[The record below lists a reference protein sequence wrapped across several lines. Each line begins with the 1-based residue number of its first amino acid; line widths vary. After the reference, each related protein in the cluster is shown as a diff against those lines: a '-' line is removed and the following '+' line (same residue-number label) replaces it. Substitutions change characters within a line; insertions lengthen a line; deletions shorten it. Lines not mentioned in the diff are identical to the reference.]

1 MAEPMAM
8 FEFQE
13 EVVQAGKNLF
23 VPSEAYEVFRLEHM
37 ADLDAKNMR
46 VFFLRAYDAKQ
57 KLKTTTAKTVTL
69 KFGTAVY
76 KVVNNHNDR
85 NANMEIYPTDLT
97 LHRISGFMARHVKYL
112 IEVDSTTAD
121 YVKGLIIN
129 PIAES
134 LGITWSAGLD
144 IYLSFFPGAEMFME
158 EFHFFPLAIG
168 IYRVQQGE
176 MKAEFLKKHLR
187 QQCGK
192 IPASQWM
199 ITHKEQIRIAV
210 STVAKLPWGKS
221 GLSAAART
229 FLADFGIK
237 L

>member
-1 MAEPMAM
+1 MAEQVAM
-8 FEFQE
+8 FDFQE
-13 EVVQAGKNLF
+13 EVVPAGKNPF
-23 VPSEAYEVFRLEHM
+23 VPSEAYEIFRLEHM
-37 ADLDAKNMR
+37 ANLDAKNMR

-57 KLKTTTAKTVTL
+57 KLKTTTAPSVTL
-69 KFGTAVY
+69 KFGNAIF

-97 LHRISGFMARHVKYL
+97 LHRISGFMARHVKHL
-112 IEVDSTTAD
+112 IEVEKTTAD

-134 LGITWSAGLD
+134 LGITWEAGLD
-144 IYLSFFPGAEMFME
+144 IYLSFFPGTEMFMQ
-158 EFHFFPLAIG
+158 EFNFFPLAIG
-168 IYRVQQGE
+168 IYRVQKGE

-199 ITHKEQIRIAV
+199 VTHKAQIKLAV
-210 STVAKLPWGKS
+210 DTVSKLPWGKA
-221 GLSAAART
+221 GMSAAARA